1 MIDTITLSIPVTK
14 MDIGNLEQ
22 FSPSAMNVFTT
33 DRGYR
38 FYNRNPSEIE
48 RKLGIYVPIY
58 TLYRRYRNELDISL
72 NIQFSIPKLLYKNN
86 FQEVCEYD
94 FESIIDELELKLKMH
109 QFHIPRGRLI
119 DSKVVAIHF
128 SKNILLSDGLNC
140 SMVLNQLKKA
150 LDTNLKQDFS
160 ENQFKNGG
168 QIIHIHNKDSEFA
181 IYDKV
186 RELQQA
192 RTSKEKSVDKQVYTQ
207 LNLLDELLN
216 NNYLR
221 LEFRM
226 TGHKAIIRKIKSY
239 APEYCD
245 IPLTFKELFN
255 RKLSQTMLSNYWNRE
270 IKERYIGITWKP
282 EDFYEKV
289 LTIKNNNPTL
299 TDRQLM
305 NISFMQGIISTRGI
319 QALRSTMGW
328 YGDDGYKWSN
338 YKKVLKDIK
347 TEDNRIYIISD
358 IDKQLTEFCLFREIP
373 NELKQVIHI

>member
-14 MDIGNLEQ
+14 MDVGNLEQ
-22 FSPSAMNVFTT
+22 FNPSAINVFTT

-38 FYNRNPSEIE
+38 QYSRNPTDTE

-86 FQEVCEYD
+86 FQEVSEYD
-94 FESIIDELELKLKMH
+94 FENILDELGLKLRLH
-109 QFHIPRGRLI
+109 SFNISRERLI
-119 DSKVVAIHF
+119 NAKAVAIHF
-128 SKNILLSDGLNC
+128 SKNILLSEGLNC

-150 LDTNLKQDFS
+150 LDTNLKQDFA

-192 RTSKEKSVDKQVYTQ
+192 KTSKDKSVDKQVYTQ
-207 LNLLDELLN
+207 LNLLDGLHN

-226 TGHKAIIRKIKSY
+226 TGQKAMKRKIQCY
-239 APEYCD
+239 ATEYSE

-255 RKLSQTMLSNYWNRE
+255 RGLSQTMLTSFWNRE
-270 IKERYIGITWKP
+270 IKDKYISITWKP
-282 EDFYEKV
+282 EDFYEKMIS
-289 LTIKNNNPTL
+289 IKNLNPQL
-299 TDRQLM
+299 SERQLI
-305 NISFMQGIISTRGI
+305 NISFMQGVISDRGI

-328 YGDDGYKWSN
+328 YGKKSYKWSS
-338 YKKVLKDIK
+338 YKKLLKNLK
-347 TEDNRIYIISD
+347 VEDNRLYIIND
-358 IDKQLTEFCLFREIP
+358 IDTQLQEFRLFREIP
-373 NELKQVIHI
+373 KELKQLTNI

>member
-207 LNLLDELLN
+207 LNLLDELNN

-226 TGHKAIIRKIKSY
+226 TGQKAIKRKIQRY
-239 APEYCD
+239 APEYSE
-245 IPLTFKELFN
+245 IPLTFKELFS
-255 RKLSQTMLSNYWNRE
+255 RKLSQAMLSSFWKKE
-270 IKERYIGITWKP
+270 IKDKYVSITWKP
-282 EDFYEKV
+282 EDFYEKMIS
-289 LTIKNNNPTL
+289 IKNLNPQL
-299 TDRQLM
+299 SERQLI
-305 NISFMQGIISTRGI
+305 NISFMQGVISDRGI

-328 YGDDGYKWSN
+328 YGKKSYKWSS
-338 YKKVLKDIK
+338 YKKLLKSLK
-347 TEDNRIYIISD
+347 LEDNRLYIIND
-358 IDKQLTEFCLFREIP
+358 IDEQLSKFNLFLTIPRE
-373 NELKQVIHI
+373 LTGVVHK

>member
-22 FSPSAMNVFTT
+22 FDSSASNIFTT
-33 DRGYR
+33 DRGFRRYA
-38 FYNRNPSEIE
+38 RNPTDIE

-94 FESIIDELELKLKMH
+94 FDSIVNELGLKLKMH
-109 QFHIPRGRLI
+109 QFHISRGRLI
-119 DSKVVAIHF
+119 DSKVVGIHF

-186 RELQQA
+186 RELEQGKISED
-192 RTSKEKSVDKQVYTQ
+192 RSIDKQIYTQ

-221 LEFRM
+221 LEFRV
-226 TGHKAIIRKIKSY
+226 TGQKAIKRKIQSY
-239 APEYCD
+239 APEYSETS
-245 IPLTFKELFN
+245 LTFKELFN
-255 RKLSQTMLSNYWNRE
+255 RKLSQAMLSNFWNKE
-270 IKERYIGITWKP
+270 IRDRYINITWKP
-282 EDFYEKV
+282 EDFYEKMIS
-289 LTIKNNNPTL
+289 IKNLNPQL
-299 TDRQLM
+299 SERQLI
-305 NISFMQGIISTRGI
+305 NTSFMQGIISTRGI

-328 YGDDGYKWSN
+328 YGKDSYKWSN
-338 YKKVLKDIK
+338 YKKLLKNLK
-347 TEDNRIYIISD
+347 VEDNRVYIIND
-358 IDKQLTEFCLFREIP
+358 IDTQLQEFRLFREIP
-373 NELKQVIHI
+373 SSLKSIA

>member
-1 MIDTITLSIPVTK
+1 
-14 MDIGNLEQ
+14 MDIGNLQQ
-22 FSPSAMNVFTT
+22 FSPSAINVFTT

-38 FYNRNPSEIE
+38 YYSRNPTDTE
-48 RKLGIYVPIY
+48 RKLAIYVPIY

-72 NIQFSIPKLLYKNN
+72 NVQFSIPKLLYKNN
-86 FQEVCEYD
+86 FQEVSEYD
-94 FESIIDELELKLKMH
+94 FENILDKLELKLRLH
-109 QFHIPRGRLI
+109 SFNISRERLI
-119 DSKVVAIHF
+119 NAKVVAIHF
-128 SKNILLSDGLNC
+128 SKNILLSEGLNC

-192 RTSKEKSVDKQVYTQ
+192 KTSKEKSVDKQVYTQ

-226 TGHKAIIRKIKSY
+226 TGQKAIKRKIQSY
-239 APEYCD
+239 ASEYSE
-245 IPLTFKELFN
+245 IPLTFKELFS
-255 RKLSQTMLSNYWNRE
+255 RKLSQAMLSSFWNKE
-270 IKERYIGITWKP
+270 IKDKYVSITWKP
-282 EDFYEKV
+282 EDFYEKMIS
-289 LTIKNNNPTL
+289 IKNLNPQL
-299 TDRQLM
+299 SERQLI
-305 NISFMQGIISTRGI
+305 NTSFMQGVISDRGI

-328 YGDDGYKWSN
+328 YGKKSYKWSN
-338 YKKVLKDIK
+338 YKKLLKNLK
-347 TEDNRIYIISD
+347 VKDNRLYIIND
-358 IDKQLTEFCLFREIP
+358 IDTQLEEFRLFREIP
-373 NELKQVIHI
+373 KELKQLTNI